1 MKNLLIILLTC
12 LISISGLSQQN
23 PDFERITSE
32 ERQPATAVTYVNGE
46 TITTRGESVIHPE
59 QISTFPPLDAE
70 TDSTGYIFFD
80 FSRSYPYMKFINGQ
94 RILLI
99 TADQSREIA
108 SDLADYQIMDSLA
121 VSYEFQIT
129 YLRDLNS
136 QKDSTIIDLRGAVE
150 ERENEIEAHNSILA
164 NKDKIIFEKDEK
176 VNLYLEDI
184 ATKNKTIKKQRI
196 MIGGSLGLAV
206 GVPLAILIFGNR

>member
-12 LISISGLSQQN
+12 LISFSGLSQQN
-23 PDFERITSE
+23 PDFERITFE
-32 ERQPATAVTYVNGE
+32 ERQPATVVTYVNGE
-46 TITTRGESVIHPE
+46 TITTRGDSVIYPE

-94 RILLI
+94 RILLM
-99 TADQSREIA
+99 TADQSRQIA

-121 VSYEFQIT
+121 VSYEFQIA

-136 QKDSTIIDLRGAVE
+136 QKDLTIIDLRGAVE